1 MSAPPAFLV
10 GFATAAVTVTLTVRA
25 ATTRAMMVSSQSSL
39 HVVRQGPGQ
48 MLLCDLLR
56 EGHLLIGATN
66 LSLRSSRVNVAI
78 AAILLL

>member
-1 MSAPPAFLV
+1 
-10 GFATAAVTVTLTVRA
+10 
-25 ATTRAMMVSSQSSL
+25 
-39 HVVRQGPGQ
+39 